1 MTVATGNSASAQGPT
16 GGRRATE
23 TAMHQYADHRADA
36 DRALPG
42 ALSVG
47 WWRAGVELRM
57 FMRNKASLVFTLSLP
72 VLLLVILGAIFGG
85 PVDGTTVDFKQVFI
99 AGIIGAGVMSVAFT
113 GLAITMAIER
123 DDGTVRRLG
132 ATPMPRSSYF
142 FGKVVLVLVTGVI
155 ETAILITISVTV
167 FHLHLPSDLDR
178 WLRLVWVLGLGAMA
192 CALIGI
198 AYSWVIPNAR
208 SASAI
213 VTPPFM
219 VLQFISGVFFPF
231 GDLPRWMQTVAA
243 LFPLKWMAQGLRS
256 VFLPDSF
263 QAVEPAGSWEI
274 GRTAAVLGGWCLV
287 GLVLCLFTFR
297 WRGPK
302 VR

>member
-1 MTVATGNSASAQGPT
+1 MTLSLHRLSHTSAAAEPID
-16 GGRRATE
+16 RA
-23 TAMHQYADHRADA
+23 
-36 DRALPG
+36 ALPG
-42 ALSVG
+42 ALAVG
-47 WWRAGVELRM
+47 WARAGIELRM
-57 FMRNKASLVFTLSLP
+57 FVRNKASLVFTLLLP
-72 VLLLVILGAIFGG
+72 VLLLLILGAIFSGTVPG
-85 PVDGTTVDFKQVFI
+85 TEVDLKQIFM
-99 AGIIGAGVMSVAFT
+99 AGIIAAGVMSVAFT

-123 DDGTVRRLG
+123 DDGSVRRLG

-142 FGKVVLVLVTGVI
+142 IGKVVLVLITGVV
-155 ETAILITISVTV
+155 ETALLLGISVFA
-167 FHLHLPSDLDR
+167 FHLILPSGAER
-178 WLRLVWVLGLGAMA
+178 WLRFGWVLGLGAIA

-213 VTPPFM
+213 VTPPFLI
-219 VLQFISGVFFPF
+219 LQFISGIFFPF
-231 GDLPRWMQTVAA
+231 NVLPSWMQTVAA

-263 QAVEPAGSWEI
+263 QAVEPAGSWEV
-274 GRTAAVLGGWCLV
+274 GRVAAVLGGWCLI
-287 GLVLCLFTFR
+287 GLVLCLITFR

>member
-1 MTVATGNSASAQGPT
+1 MTIAA
-16 GGRRATE
+16 GRRPAVPT
-23 TAMHQYADHRADA
+23 TALPAVGA
-36 DRALPG
+36 DRPLPG
-42 ALSVG
+42 ALGVG
-47 WWRAGVELRM
+47 WARAGIELRM
-57 FMRNKASLVFTLSLP
+57 FVRNKASLVFTLSLP
-72 VLLLVILGAIFGG
+72 VLLLLILGSIFGG
-85 PVDGTTVDFKQVFI
+85 TVEGTDIDFKQVFI
-99 AGIIGAGVMSVAFT
+99 AGIVAAGVMSVAFT

-123 DDGTVRRLG
+123 DDGSVRRLG
-132 ATPMPRSSYF
+132 ATPMPRSAYF
-142 FGKVVLVLVTGVI
+142 FGKVVLVLVTGLVETTVLVAIGVI
-155 ETAILITISVTV
+155 A
-167 FHLHLPSDLDR
+167 FHLPLPADLDR
-178 WLRLVWVLGLGAMA
+178 WLRFGWVLGLGAMA
-192 CALIGI
+192 CALCGI

-231 GDLPRWMQTVAA
+231 SSLPSWMQTVAA

-263 QAVEPAGSWEI
+263 QLVEPAGSWEI
-274 GRTAAVLGGWCLV
+274 GRTAMVLGGWCVL
-287 GLVLCLFTFR
+287 GLVLCLISFR

>member
-1 MTVATGNSASAQGPT
+1 MTTIDQRPAVPYVSP
-16 GGRRATE
+16 
-23 TAMHQYADHRADA
+23 
-36 DRALPG
+36 DRPQLPG

-47 WWRAGVELRM
+47 WARAGIELKM
-57 FMRNKASLVFTLSLP
+57 FLRNKASLVFTLSLP
-72 VLLLVILGAIFGG
+72 ILLLLILGSIFGG
-85 PVDGTTVDFKQVFI
+85 EVEDTGVDFKQVFI
-99 AGIIGAGVMSVAFT
+99 AGIIAAGVMSVAFT

-123 DDGTVRRLG
+123 GDGSVRRLG

-142 FGKVVLVLVTGVI
+142 FGKVVLVLVAGAV
-155 ETAILITISVTV
+155 ETALLVGISVV
-167 FHLHLPSDLDR
+167 AFHLRLPADLDR
-178 WLRLVWVLGLGAMA
+178 WLRFGWVLGLGATA

-231 GDLPRWMQTVAA
+231 GELPRWMQTVAA

-263 QAVEPAGSWEI
+263 QSAEPAGNWEI
-274 GRTAAVLGGWCLV
+274 THVAVVLGGWCVLGV
-287 GLVLCLFTFR
+287 LLCLGTFR

>member
-1 MTVATGNSASAQGPT
+1 MTTTDHWPT
-16 GGRRATE
+16 RPYESPARPP
-23 TAMHQYADHRADA
+23 
-36 DRALPG
+36 LPG
-42 ALSVG
+42 ALAVG
-47 WWRAGVELRM
+47 WARAGIELKM
-57 FMRNKASLVFTLSLP
+57 FARNKASLVFTLSLP
-72 VLLLVILGAIFGG
+72 ILLLLILGSIFGG
-85 PVDGTTVDFKQVFI
+85 EVADTGVDFKQVFI
-99 AGIIGAGVMSVAFT
+99 AGIIAAGVMSVAFT

-123 DDGTVRRLG
+123 GDGSVRRLG
-132 ATPMPRSSYF
+132 ATPMPRSAYF
-142 FGKVVLVLVTGVI
+142 FGKVVLVLVAGAV
-155 ETAILITISVTV
+155 ETALLVGISVLA
-167 FHLHLPSDLDR
+167 FHLRLPADLDR
-178 WLRLVWVLGLGAMA
+178 WLRFGWVLALGATA

-219 VLQFISGVFFPF
+219 VLQFVSGVFFPF
-231 GDLPRWMQTVAA
+231 DELPRWMQTVAA

-263 QAVEPAGSWEI
+263 QSVEPAGTWEV
-274 GRTAAVLGGWCLV
+274 GHTAMVLGGWCVLG
-287 GLVLCLFTFR
+287 GLLCLATFR

>member
-1 MTVATGNSASAQGPT
+1 MTVIEPGVQRAEQGP
-16 GGRRATE
+16 
-23 TAMHQYADHRADA
+23 A
-36 DRALPG
+36 DRPPLPG
-42 ALSVG
+42 ALAVG
-47 WWRAGVELRM
+47 WARAGIEIRM
-57 FMRNKASLVFTLSLP
+57 FLRNKASLVFTLSLP
-72 VLLLVILGAIFGG
+72 ILLLLILGSIFGG
-85 PVDGTTVDFKQVFI
+85 QVQGTDVDFKQVFI
-99 AGIIGAGVMSVAFT
+99 AGIIAAGVMSVAFT

-123 DDGTVRRLG
+123 GDGSVRRLG

-142 FGKVVLVLVTGVI
+142 FGKVVLVLATGAA
-155 ETAILITISVTV
+155 ETLLLVGISVV
-167 FHLHLPSDLDR
+167 AFHLRLPDTIDR
-178 WLRLVWVLGLGAMA
+178 WVRFGWVLGLGATA

-213 VTPPFM
+213 VTPPFL
-219 VLQFISGVFFPF
+219 VLQFVSGVFFPF
-231 GDLPRWMQTVAA
+231 GELPQWMQTVAA

-263 QAVEPAGSWEI
+263 QFVEPAGNWEI
-274 GRTAAVLGGWCLV
+274 GHIAAVLGGWCVV
-287 GLVLCLFTFR
+287 GVLLCLATFR

>member
-1 MTVATGNSASAQGPT
+1 MTIAPGTRRIAATGA
-16 GGRRATE
+16 ATPLE
-23 TAMHQYADHRADA
+23 VPRPAAAP
-36 DRALPG
+36 LPG

-47 WWRAGVELRM
+47 VVRAGIELRT
-57 FMRNKASLVFTLSLP
+57 FVRNKASLVFTLSLP
-72 VLLLVILGAIFGG
+72 VMLLVILGAIFGG
-85 PVDGTTVDFKQVFI
+85 TVDGTTVDLKQVFM
-99 AGIIGAGVMSVAFT
+99 AGIIAAGVMSVAFT

-142 FGKVVLVLVTGVI
+142 IGKIVLVLVTGLV
-155 ETAILITISVTV
+155 ETLLLLTISVLA
-167 FHLHLPSDLDR
+167 FHLHLPDTADK
-178 WLRLVWVLGLGAMA
+178 WLRFGWVLGLGAMA

-213 VTPPFM
+213 VTPPFL
-219 VLQFISGVFFPF
+219 VLQFISGIFFPF
-231 GDLPRWMQTVAA
+231 NTLPQWMQTVAA
-243 LFPLKWMAQGLRS
+243 VFPLKWMAQGLRS

-263 QAVEPAGSWEI
+263 QSVEPAGQWEI
-274 GRTAAVLGGWCLV
+274 GRVAAVLGAWCAI
-287 GLVLCLFTFR
+287 GLLLCLLTFR

>member
-1 MTVATGNSASAQGPT
+1 MTTT
-16 GGRRATE
+16 DHRRARPYE
-23 TAMHQYADHRADA
+23 SPARPP
-36 DRALPG
+36 LPG
-42 ALSVG
+42 ALAVG
-47 WWRAGVELRM
+47 WARAGIELKM
-57 FMRNKASLVFTLSLP
+57 FARNKASLVFTLSLP
-72 VLLLVILGAIFGG
+72 ILLLLILGSIFGG
-85 PVDGTTVDFKQVFI
+85 EVADTGVDFKQVFI
-99 AGIIGAGVMSVAFT
+99 AGIIAAGVMSVAFT

-123 DDGTVRRLG
+123 GDGSVRRLG
-132 ATPMPRSSYF
+132 ATPMPRSAYF
-142 FGKVVLVLVTGVI
+142 FGKVVLVLVAGAV
-155 ETAILITISVTV
+155 ETALLVGISVLA
-167 FHLHLPSDLDR
+167 FHLRLPADLDR
-178 WLRLVWVLGLGAMA
+178 WLRFGWVLALGATA

-231 GDLPRWMQTVAA
+231 DELPRWMQTVAA

-263 QAVEPAGSWEI
+263 QSVEPAGTWEV
-274 GRTAAVLGGWCLV
+274 GHTAMVLGGWCVLG
-287 GLVLCLFTFR
+287 GLLCLATFR